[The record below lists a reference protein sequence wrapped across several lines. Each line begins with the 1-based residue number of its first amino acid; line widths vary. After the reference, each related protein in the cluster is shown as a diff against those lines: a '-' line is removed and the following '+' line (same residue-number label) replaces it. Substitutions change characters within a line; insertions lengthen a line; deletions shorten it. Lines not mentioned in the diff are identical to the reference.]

1 MVVETMWP
9 DVAWKCVGMFWE
21 SDEGRKETLRQKLNN
36 VIIILITLV
45 SQLANLIIGWS
56 SS

>member
-45 SQLANLIIGWS
+45 SQLANLIIGWCS
-56 SS
+56 S